1 MNKVILQL
9 WEESNSNLG
18 FLSDGCSLH
27 LSLSYR
33 DNYVKSIYKDR
44 SEEVPDKYDRIV
56 GESVEV
62 FISDN
67 LYDMLLRDGGDIK
80 IPESSFQ
87 NLIKFEDIIY
97 NKSIV

>member
-9 WEESNSNLG
+9 WEESNSNHD

-27 LSLSYR
+27 LNLLYR
-33 DNYVKSIYKDR
+33 DRYVESIYKDR

-56 GESVEV
+56 GESVDV
-62 FISDN
+62 FVSDN
-67 LYDMLLRDGGDIK
+67 LYDMLLRDGGNIK
-80 IPESSFQ
+80 LSEPSFH

-97 NKSIV
+97 NKSTV